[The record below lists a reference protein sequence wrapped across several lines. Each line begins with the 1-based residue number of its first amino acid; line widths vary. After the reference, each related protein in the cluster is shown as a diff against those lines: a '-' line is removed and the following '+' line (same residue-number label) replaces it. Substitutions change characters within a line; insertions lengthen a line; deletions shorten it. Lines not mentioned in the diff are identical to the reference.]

1 MKTSLHLTFMFYTN
15 FGMKMFGSRVKLI
28 VLDQI
33 QLDLVTGESE
43 GGQTVSNPHVNPY
56 IDEKCMLLCENQALG
71 YGNICSTCPDMKYEE
86 NILLNYTRKL
96 HQHSELCL

>member
-1 MKTSLHLTFMFYTN
+1 
-15 FGMKMFGSRVKLI
+15 MKMFRSRMILT

-33 QLDLVTGESE
+33 QKTPVYPTGSGESD
-43 GGQTVSNPHVNPY
+43 GSQTVSNLHVNPY

-71 YGNICSTCPDMKYEE
+71 YGNICLTCPNRKYEE

-96 HQHSELCL
+96 HRHSELCL